1 MVTTKENFI
10 MANFAKKWPWSNN
23 PIEKHEKLGLLKR
36 QIHHRIVLPLKA
48 LDMKRFSKNEFAPPP
63 SNKKVWVAGPP
74 NSSWNPGETP
84 LSAIWLWG

>member
-63 SNKKVWVAGPP
+63 FQQKSLGGRPP
-74 NSSWNPGETP
+74 
-84 LSAIWLWG
+84 